1 MSKVAAGRSFVKC
14 CLLLD
19 AKDNSLYGLCGRVI
33 YWDAMS
39 SFGIWEK
46 MDCLAL
52 LLSLFFCCLLSALL
66 SIPPAV
72 PSFPH
77 PSVSLE
83 VLPVYFPASPF
94 AILIFPLCFK
104 ISLLSPVD
112 DISFSESLSSLWIP
126 SHPFS
131 SSPRNSRVNET
142 VLIVI
147 LQSPHW
153 RGLAFSF
160 SWSWCLAGWTAT
172 NLTPWPGLWLLWQT

>member
-1 MSKVAAGRSFVKC
+1 MLNFKMLNLSQPRQALGESHYWLSSVAEPILYILNSDPQVSKVAAGRSFVKC

-112 DISFSESLSSLWIP
+112 DISFSESLSSL
-126 SHPFS
+126 
-131 SSPRNSRVNET
+131 
-142 VLIVI
+142 
-147 LQSPHW
+147 
-153 RGLAFSF
+153 
-160 SWSWCLAGWTAT
+160 
-172 NLTPWPGLWLLWQT
+172 